1 MLQLF
6 IVKRR
11 KLILGLSWLLML
23 LLLLLLLA
31 LVLDSLMLNMLMLDH
46 SLVVLGVLSILF
58 ILNKR

>member
-6 IVKRR
+6 IVKWR
-11 KLILGLSWLLML
+11 KLILVLNWL

-31 LVLDSLMLNMLMLDH
+31 LMLDSLMLKMLMLDH

-58 ILNKR
+58 VLDQR